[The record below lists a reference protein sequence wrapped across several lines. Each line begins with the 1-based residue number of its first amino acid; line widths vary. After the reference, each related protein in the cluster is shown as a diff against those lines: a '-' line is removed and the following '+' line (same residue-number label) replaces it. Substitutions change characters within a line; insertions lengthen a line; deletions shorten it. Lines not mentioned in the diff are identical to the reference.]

1 MNKSRIFTKPQIL
14 LIREEVEESLL
25 FLLGITNPKIKSYP
39 VEVSV
44 IAKSYIDLLDDQ
56 DLSLKTLISKVELEL
71 GSEIKADLLES
82 MVLVYE
88 SILFKASRLIL
99 GFTQQEMS
107 QELDLSIRQITNIET
122 GRRELQKQTK
132 MAVELL
138 VIKNSKSIYLKSLG
152 FNQNCFD

>member
-99 GFTQQEMS
+99 GLTQQEMS
-107 QELDLSIRQITNIET
+107 QELDLSVRQITNIET

>member
-39 VEVSV
+39 VEVNV
-44 IAKSYIDLLDDQ
+44 IAKSYIDLLDDG
-56 DLSLKTLISKVELEL
+56 DLSLNTLISKVELEL
-71 GSEIKADLLES
+71 GTEIKADLLES

-99 GFTQQEMS
+99 GLTQQEMS

-122 GRRELQKQTK
+122 AKRELQKQTK

-152 FNQNCFD
+152 FNQDCFD

>member
-25 FLLGITNPKIKSYP
+25 FLLGVTNPKIKSYP

-56 DLSLKTLISKVELEL
+56 DLSLNTLISKVELEL

-99 GFTQQEMS
+99 GLTQQEMS
-107 QELDLSIRQITNIET
+107 QELDLSVRQITNIET
-122 GRRELQKQTK
+122 GRRDLQKQTK

>member
-1 MNKSRIFTKPQIL
+1 MSKSRIFTKPQIL

-56 DLSLKTLISKVELEL
+56 DLSLNTLISKVELEL

-99 GFTQQEMS
+99 GLTQQEMS
-107 QELDLSIRQITNIET
+107 QELDLSVRQITNIET